1 MLNISSSSPHHCHL
15 LQGIWR
21 IAITMVMAMALLSSC
36 VERYRPDDL
45 YLKEGLLVI
54 NAHITDEPG
63 IQTIEIS
70 RSSHPE
76 SPSFNPELDCFVL
89 LLRED
94 GESREFHSSEQ
105 PGFYIADLDT
115 DFLRSGMPCQ
125 VQVITRDGNEYHSD
139 FDEIRPVPA
148 IDSIYYKVEYMSYIN
163 YIGEE
168 DPIPGIRFYI
178 DFTYHAEAYE
188 YIRWELTET
197 YEFHNPF
204 MDAFIYYDRST
215 VRPLPEEDN
224 PRVCYITN
232 TLPAIHSLST
242 KNLNFGSFSK
252 SFDFVPN
259 DQMEQK
265 LLFKY
270 SLLVRQYSVSPDG
283 FHYWNEM
290 GKNLQGQGSMFDR
303 QPPLLKSNICNIADE
318 SEKVLGF
325 FTMSGVQETRGIAEE
340 IPGPFKPDP
349 HYCKPSPKG
358 PGTSQPTSFPAFFAR
373 STNHGETVYEQ
384 VNHHCVDCRE
394 YRGSTDLKPDFW

>member
-1 MLNISSSSPHHCHL
+1 MIILERGLNYAGTYIIFQYIAQLFYWRNPTLLKVLKLNISL
-15 LQGIWR
+15 LITGFPYFLKSIRR
-21 IAITMVMAMALLSSC
+21 ITVTTLITMALLISC

-45 YLKEGLLVI
+45 YLNEGILVI

-76 SPSFNPELDCFVL
+76 HPSFNPELDCFVL

-94 GESREFHSSEQ
+94 GESREFSTSGQ
-105 PGFYIADLDT
+105 PGFYIADLDS
-115 DFLRSGMPCQ
+115 DFLRPGMPFQ
-125 VQVITRDGNEYHSD
+125 LQVITRDGKEYQSD
-139 FDEIRPVPA
+139 FDKIRPVPA
-148 IDSIYYKVEYMSYIN
+148 IDSIYYKVETMANSR
-163 YIGEE
+163 EE
-168 DPIPGIRFYI
+168 DPVPGIRFHV
-178 DFTYHAEAYE
+178 DFTYDDEAYE

-197 YEFHNPF
+197 YEFHNPV
-204 MDAFIYYDRST
+204 MDAFIYYNRWT

-224 PRVCYITN
+224 PRICYITRA
-232 TLPAIHSLST
+232 LPAVHSLST
-242 KNLNFGSFSK
+242 KELNFGSFSK

-270 SLLVRQYSVSPDG
+270 SLLVRQYSMSPEG

-290 GKNLQGQGSMFDR
+290 GMNLQGQGSMFDR

-325 FTMSGVQETRGIAEE
+325 FTMSGVQEIRGIAEE
-340 IPGPFKPDP
+340 IPGPSSPDP
-349 HYCKPSPKG
+349 SGRPI
-358 PGTSQPTSFPAFFAR
+358 
-373 STNHGETVYEQ
+373 
-384 VNHHCVDCRE
+384 
-394 YRGSTDLKPDFW
+394 